1 MATSLVITSGKGG
14 VGKSTTAANLG
25 TALALMNKRVC
36 MIDLDIG
43 LRNLDVIMGLS
54 NRIIYDIVD
63 VASGRAQLH
72 QALIKDKRFD
82 DKLYLLPA
90 AQNTVKNVLS
100 PMDIVT
106 IVNQLRPDFDYI
118 LLDCPAGIEQGF
130 QNAIAGADGAIVIC
144 TPEIP
149 SVSDADR
156 VVGLL
161 EQKQMKLAPRL
172 IINRIIP
179 GMMNAGDTMDIDE
192 ITKHLSIGLLGIVF
206 EDDHVILASNK
217 GVPVVMDPEDNASK
231 GYRNIARRILGE
243 SVPLMTLK
251 EHKPSFFERIFGR
264 KKRRH

>member
-63 VASGRAQLH
+63 VAMGRARLH

-90 AQNTVKNVLS
+90 AQNAVKNVLS
-100 PMDIVT
+100 PMNVVD
-106 IVNQLRPDFDYI
+106 IVNQLRPDFDFI

-130 QNAIAGADGAIVIC
+130 QNAVAGADGAIIIC

-161 EQKQMKLAPRL
+161 EQREMKLAPRL
-172 IINRIIP
+172 IINRINP
-179 GMMNAGDTMDIDE
+179 GMMNSGDTMDVDE

-206 EDDHVILASNK
+206 DDTNVLLASNR
-217 GVPVVMDPEDNASK
+217 GVPVVLDPDDNASQ
-231 GYRNIARRILGE
+231 GYRNIARRVLGE

-251 EHKPSFFERIFGR
+251 EHKPSFFERLFGR
-264 KKRRH
+264 RKRKH